1 MTELIIQG
9 NLDEHFIKS
18 AILELYLKQGI
29 PKNVE
34 YILVIDNPKYYK
46 IIEPKIPRAAR
57 VEFRKAYKSDPTS
70 MALTYGVF
78 DLIIISISTL
88 EEAYLKTNKKAL
100 VGLLGHELMHIKQ
113 RRRNLDRSVR
123 ADAIRAFSKFEPQL
137 HKIKIPQKILA
148 DFFATIGESANFTL
162 KDIYD
167 NFQLIDEGM
176 GDYILEDY
184 WNLYKSGGRFS
195 KPVFYSTKDSDY
207 KLIEHI
213 REAIDFELNLIS
225 AIAPFVKMARAGN
238 DRAKKLVEFIATNYE
253 VNISEVANE
262 YDDVIQFAIDSF
274 AWSSAYRQKYFTII
288 FKRALFLLTSIE
300 REFDQLDLTK
310 EAPRVLNEKQVV
322 VDSADQKK
330 VKPNQQ
336 SAKRKRVRRVAT
348 KTKIKTNSKKRKVKK

>member
-9 NLDEHFIKS
+9 NLDEQFIKS
-18 AILELYLKQGI
+18 AMLELYLKQGI

-46 IIEPKIPRAAR
+46 IIEPKIPREAR
-57 VEFRKAYKSDPTS
+57 AEFRKAYKTDPTS

-78 DLIIISISTL
+78 DLIIISISTQ

-100 VGLLGHELMHIKQ
+100 VGLMGHELMHIKQ

-195 KPVFYSTKDSDY
+195 KPIFYSTKDSNY

-225 AIAPFVKMARAGN
+225 AIAPFVKMARSGN
-238 DRAKKLVEFIATNYE
+238 ERAKKLVEFIATNYE

-262 YDDVIQFAIDSF
+262 YDDVIQYAIDSF
-274 AWSSAYRQKYFTII
+274 AWTSAYRQKYFTLI

-322 VDSADQKK
+322 VAMADQKS
-330 VKPNQQ
+330 VKQKNKPQN
-336 SAKRKRVRRVAT
+336 AKRKKIK
-348 KTKIKTNSKKRKVKK
+348 KTKKVK